1 MDPENQHSFSLRLT
15 KAALTVWDEGHAARE
30 ERWQN
35 ALTTTDLV
43 RCARLD
49 KKEALPVQQAFF
61 QEATPSMERRL
72 VEPDDV
78 WLRFVV
84 ARHG

>member
-1 MDPENQHSFSLRLT
+1 MGTENQSAFSLKLT

-35 ALTTTDLV
+35 AFTTTAMS

-61 QEATPSMERRL
+61 QEAPRSTDRL
-72 VEPDDV
+72 VEPDDA
-78 WLRFVV
+78 WLRFLV
-84 ARHG
+84 ARHA